1 MFKADS
7 DMPLCATRL
16 VRGTGLDS
24 VFALDVDK
32 AYRKVLNANIPICGL
47 PNKNLNDG
55 YWHTAC
61 QASFT
66 YGSYNAADRA
76 YTTGNNLY
84 AYDGNSTTYTDSVE
98 SRGNRFY
105 AASTDSDLIYLGR
118 TYNEMFCPTSLG
130 SNFGLALDSALS
142 NDKCWQWTQ
151 SWNGHPLTYFFD
163 LTALGNIITA
173 HIDDDGILMSLH
185 AAAFMTVRTDYIR
198 GNVDAYNDITFLNT
212 RYTRDTFV
220 CSHLTSKSD
229 SGRTS
234 TSSGSVYNKTGSQT
248 VDYYGFM
255 RINPV
260 HLISWRAYKNETVTN
275 AMFVT
280 PVIDSEYTANRNLS
294 KYLSMKF
301 WLCVKT

>member
-7 DMPLCATRL
+7 NIPICATRL

-32 AYRKVLNANIPICGL
+32 AYKKVLGTKIPICGL

-55 YWHTAC
+55 SWFTAC

-66 YGSYNAADRA
+66 YGSYNANDRA
-76 YTTGNNLY
+76 YTTGNSLY
-84 AYDGNSTTYTDSVE
+84 AYNGNSTTYTDSVV

-118 TYNEMFCPTSLG
+118 TYNEIFCPASLG
-130 SNFGLALDSALS
+130 SSFGLALDSALS

-151 SWNGHPLTYFFD
+151 SWNGHPLTYYFD

-173 HIDDDGILMSLH
+173 HIDDDVIMSLH
-185 AAAFMTVRTDYIR
+185 AASLLTVRTNDIY
-198 GNVDAYNDITFLNT
+198 GSVDVYNDITFLNT
-212 RYTRDTFV
+212 RFIRDTFV
-220 CSHLTSKSD
+220 CTHLTSKPD
-229 SGRTS
+229 SGNTNTTS
-234 TSSGSVYNKTGSQT
+234 GRYYTGSSQT
-248 VDYYGFM
+248 LENYGFM
-255 RINPV
+255 CIKPV
-260 HLISWRAYKNETVTN
+260 QLIQWSANKNETVTN
-275 AMFVT
+275 TMFVT
-280 PVIDSEYTANRNLS
+280 PVIDSEYTVNRNLS

-301 WLCVKT
+301 WLCVKP